1 MPEEI
6 NELQDLPEEDE
17 EQGPELEKSGGP
29 STYSVVC

>member
-17 EQGPELEKSGGP
+17 EQAPGVAVAN
-29 STYSVVC
+29 STVSWGC

>member
-17 EQGPELEKSGGP
+17 EQGPALDKAN
-29 STYSVVC
+29 STVSWGC